1 MSFYDLP
8 TSVDVSGISYEIR
21 SDYRAVLDI
30 ITALNDIELTT
41 MDKAMVALQIF
52 YVEFEQIP
60 QEHYGDALQECFKF
74 IDLGKEL
81 TDKKS
86 PKLMDWEQDFQ
97 YIVAPI
103 NKASGQ
109 DIRHLP
115 YMHWWTFM
123 GYYYDIGECTF
134 STIVSIRN
142 KKAKGKKLEKYEKEY
157 YRDNREIIDFKQNY
171 SSMEEELLKNW
182 GGG

>member
-8 TSVDVSGISYEIR
+8 TSVEVGGKEYEIR

-41 MDKAMVALQIF
+41 TDKAIISLTIF
-52 YVEFEQIP
+52 YPDFDSM
-60 QEHYGDALQECFKF
+60 QEIEYKEALEKCFRF
-74 IDLGKEL
+74 IDLNKEPIE
-81 TDKKS
+81 KKT

-97 YIVAPI
+97 YLVAPM
-103 NKASGQ
+103 NKAIGK
-109 DIRHLP
+109 DIRTVE
-115 YMHWWTFM
+115 YMHWWTFI

-134 STIVSIRN
+134 STIVNIRN
-142 KKAKGKKLEKYEKEY
+142 KKARGKKLEKYEKDY
-157 YRDNREIIDFKQNY
+157 YQLNREIIDFKQHY
-171 SSMEEELLKNW
+171 SSEEEDILKNW